1 MADEQGA
8 RGSRKAAHGHDR
20 LCALIAKALGEHAGE
35 IADALMK
42 KCREGDL
49 RSIKLA
55 HEIAA
60 AYQEEPASP
69 EPPEPKR
76 SLATEWANEPEWTD
90 EDEQALQAER
100 KTL

>member
-1 MADEQGA
+1 
-8 RGSRKAAHGHDR
+8 
-20 LCALIAKALGEHAGE
+20 
-35 IADALMK
+35 MK

-60 AYQEEPASP
+60 AYQEEPNPEEAASV